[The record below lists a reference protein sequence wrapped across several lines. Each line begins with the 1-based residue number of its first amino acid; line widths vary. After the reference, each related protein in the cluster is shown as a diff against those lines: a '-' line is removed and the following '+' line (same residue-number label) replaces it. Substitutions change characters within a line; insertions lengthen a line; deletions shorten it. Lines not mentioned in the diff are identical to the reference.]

1 MPEVL
6 SHGRESTLGGQY
18 IQQFLFIGL
27 IGLIGLIGRERS
39 TVD

>member
-6 SHGRESTLGGQY
+6 SHGRENTLGGQY

-27 IGLIGLIGRERS
+27 IGQGAGLDEAYQRA
-39 TVD
+39 